1 MKIENTLQAVLFI
14 SLATATSAYAS
25 EYDAADKGMESKLCV
40 AAATMTKSQ
49 MRNTIVRTV
58 QERRTVNGKY
68 EVVANQIVCN
78 GERIAD
84 FAAGAGNYEV
94 AAKLASYQKRN
105 VRISDL
111 AKKSDNKD
119 KKDDV

>member
-1 MKIENTLQAVLFI
+1 MKIVNTLQAVLFI
-14 SLATATSAYAS
+14 SLATATTAYAS
-25 EYDAADKGMESKLCV
+25 QYNAADKAMESKLCV

-49 MRNTIVRTV
+49 MRNTILRTV
-58 QERRTVNGKY
+58 HERRTINGKY

-84 FAAGAGNYEV
+84 FAADAGNYEL
-94 AAKLASYQKRN
+94 AAKLASYQKKN
-105 VRISDL
+105 VKISDI
-111 AKKSDNKD
+111 AKKSNDKV